1 MEDKDRI
8 SEIMRQKG
16 MLAKNFCE
24 FTGISPA
31 SLSHILNGKT
41 KASLP
46 ILKSIVDVFPEFN
59 PLWILLGEG
68 QMMASDNV
76 SDEDD
81 VLTDAQNV
89 DNTNDTPSTTDNPMS
104 GVANVNGNNS
114 ASRQG
119 ELLFDFADTPTPAR
133 PVAKSQQTMKTDP
146 PIQPVKEVV
155 KIIEKKPR
163 KIVEI
168 RVFYDDGTYETF
180 N

>member
-8 SEIMRQKG
+8 SEIMRYKG

-24 FTGISPA
+24 FTNISPA

-46 ILKSIVDVFPEFN
+46 ILKSIVDAFPEFN

-68 QMMASDNV
+68 QMMASDNIT
-76 SDEDD
+76 DEDD
-81 VLTDAQNV
+81 EVADVQDI
-89 DNTNDTPSTTDNPMS
+89 DNSSNNLSVADTSVFGPTHVNAAN
-104 GVANVNGNNS
+104 GVTH
-114 ASRQG
+114 QG
-119 ELLFDFADTPTPAR
+119 ELMFDFSEQQNPKPSPSRT
-133 PVAKSQQTMKTDP
+133 QQTKKTEP
-146 PIQPVKEVV
+146 AVQPVKEVV

-168 RVFYDDGTYETF
+168 RIFYDDGTYETF
-180 N
+180 S